1 MESSQSP
8 YQSILDNLSSG
19 VYRSSASGKGQIIFA
34 NKAFAKLLG
43 YGALEVEGLK
53 ARDIFSDPDRYD
65 HLTAQATQQG
75 SVNKHEVLL
84 KHKDRSL
91 IPCYMSVSTIYAA
104 RREAE
109 FFDVVVEDVSVK
121 REIERQ
127 LTESKELFR
136 VVFEKSAAAITV
148 TDKNERIVAWNP
160 MAEKML
166 AMAPKDFFNK
176 PVNELYTS
184 EEWKR
189 IRALRIRERGM
200 LADIAT
206 QVVRTDGSM
215 LDVNVS
221 ISVLKNSEGEVI
233 GSIGILNDITNLKLI
248 ENKLRESENKMRV
261 ILDNSPAAIM
271 VTDQQQRLVSWNSF
285 TESLLGM
292 TKKDLNQLPASSLYP
307 PEEWQRIRA
316 ENIILTGSKHHMET
330 KVVCKNGNIIDVDLS
345 VNIVRDDN
353 NNYLGSI
360 GIIQD
365 ITEQKKFRQML
376 LMAKLAAEEAN
387 SAKSLFLAKMSHE
400 VRTPMNAVIGMID
413 LTLETKLTDEQ
424 RENLKVAKDAADN
437 LLGLLNDILD
447 LSKAEAGK
455 ITIEKIELNVHD
467 LIKNVCRGLAIL
479 ASKKQIDL
487 LWNIDDRIPKYLI
500 GDPVRLR
507 QIIINLVNNAI
518 KFTHKGFV
526 RVKVELI
533 NAKDKRCELLFSVED
548 SGIGIPQDKHET
560 IFDLFSQADDHT
572 TRKYGGTGL
581 GLAICKKLVEM
592 MDGRIWV
599 ESKANEGS
607 AFKFNI
613 LYEVASH
620 QPLAGV
626 SDSAS
631 ESTAGASPSA
641 VSRSGVR
648 ILVAEDNHVNQKII
662 LKMLE
667 KRGLSATTVVN
678 GKEVLDLLNKQ
689 SFDIILMDDQM
700 PEMTGIEATRQIRN
714 EEKQTG
720 NHVIIIAMTA
730 NAMAGDKEFYLK
742 QGMDGYVSK
751 PINRELLYSEL
762 EKQIENKN

>member
-1 MESSQSP
+1 MEPSKLSHQN
-8 YQSILDNLSSG
+8 ILDNLPTG
-19 VYRSSASGKGQIIFA
+19 VYRSSAYGRGQVLFV
-34 NKAFAKLLG
+34 NKALAKMLG
-43 YGALEVEGLK
+43 YTPAEILGFKARELFADGERYDTLIAHALE
-53 ARDIFSDPDRYD
+53 
-65 HLTAQATQQG
+65 QG
-75 SVNKHEVLL
+75 SVNHCEVLL
-84 KHKDRSL
+84 KHKDRSSVTCS
-91 IPCYMSVSTIYAA
+91 ICVSTVYASKGQA
-104 RREAE
+104 EAY
-109 FFDVVVEDVSVK
+109 DAIVEDVSVRK
-121 REIERQ
+121 EVEKE
-127 LTESKELFR
+127 LTESRELFR

-166 AMAPKDFFNK
+166 DMTRKDLFNK
-176 PVNELYTS
+176 PVQELYTA

-189 IRALRIRERGM
+189 MRALRIRERGM

-206 QVVRTDGSM
+206 QIIRRDKSI

-221 ISVLKNSEGEVI
+221 ISILKNAEGEII
-233 GSIGILNDITNLKLI
+233 GSIGIFHDITNLKLI
-248 ENKLRESENKMRV
+248 ENKLRDSENRMRV

-271 VTDQQQRLVSWNSF
+271 VSDHNQRIVSWNTF
-285 TESLLGM
+285 AEHLLGM
-292 TKKDLNQLPASSLYP
+292 TKKDLNLLPASSLYP
-307 PEEWQRIRA
+307 PEEWHRIRC
-316 ENIILTGSKHHMET
+316 ENIILKGSKHHMET
-330 KVVCKNGNIIDVDLS
+330 KVICKNGNILDVDLS
-345 VNIVRDDN
+345 VNVLRDEKN
-353 NNYLGSI
+353 NFLGSI

-413 LTLETKLTDEQ
+413 LTLETKLNDEQ

-479 ASKKQIDL
+479 ASRKQIDL
-487 LWNIDDRIPKYLI
+487 LWNIDERIPKYLL

-507 QIIINLVNNAI
+507 QVVINLINNAI
-518 KFTHKGFV
+518 KFTHKGYV
-526 RVKVELI
+526 RVKVELVGI
-533 NAKDKRCELLFSVED
+533 KDKHCELLFMVQD
-548 SGIGIPQDKHET
+548 SGIGIPPDKHES

-599 ESKANEGS
+599 ESKPNEGS

-613 LYEVASH
+613 LFDVASD
-620 QPLAGV
+620 QPLIT
-626 SDSAS
+626 SSQTS
-631 ESTAGASPSA
+631 SGAVPGRPS
-641 VSRSGVR
+641 SSGLR

-667 KRGLSATTVVN
+667 KKGWSATTVVN
-678 GKEVLDLLNKQ
+678 GREVLEHLNRQ
-689 SFDIILMDDQM
+689 SYDIILMDDQM
-700 PEMTGIEATRQIRN
+700 PEMSGIEATRLIRA
-714 EEKQTG
+714 EEQQTG
-720 NHVIIIAMTA
+720 NHVLIIAMTA
-730 NAMAGDKEFYLK
+730 NAMAGDKEFYIK

-751 PINRELLYSEL
+751 PINREQLYAEL
-762 EKQIENKN
+762 EKLIESKSQ